1 MEIIKL
7 SVEKQVIH
15 RSGNASLVAG
25 EVGVHAVRMAYDA
38 AWDGLASRVLC
49 FTGSGRSVAVLD
61 NGGEVPVPWEV
72 LQEPGMLEIG
82 VIGYDSAGALVI
94 TTRVQAPYG
103 SRIRIYPNTTC
114 ADDAPTASLPTPSV
128 WEEVLASIGSL
139 RDLKTDAKNNLV
151 AAINEVLSKGGGGGM
166 TFTTDDTLLLENG
179 VLRVNTANSVEQDN
193 SLPITSAA
201 VHTTVGN
208 IEILLSTI

>member
-1 MEIIKL
+1 MYHWLPE
-7 SVEKQVIH
+7 
-15 RSGNASLVAG
+15 RSASTRYAW
-25 EVGVHAVRMAYDA
+25 RMMPR
-38 AWDGLASRVLC
+38 GMASRLGC
-49 FTGSGRSVAVLD
+49 CALPDPARSVAVLD

-166 TFTTDDTLLLENG
+166 SFTTDDTLLPENG

-193 SLPITSAA
+193 SLPITSCRCAY
-201 VHTTVGN
+201 HSRQHRNTTQYHLMEVDT
-208 IEILLSTI
+208 L